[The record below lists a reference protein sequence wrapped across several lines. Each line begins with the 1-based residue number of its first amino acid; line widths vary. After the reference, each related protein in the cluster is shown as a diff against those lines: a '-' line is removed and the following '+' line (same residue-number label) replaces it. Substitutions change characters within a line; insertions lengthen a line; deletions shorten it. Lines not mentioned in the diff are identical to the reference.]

1 MGQTAR
7 ILLALAAGIVSGLAL
22 RAGGEPW
29 LLSFGNSL
37 RPLGQLWL
45 HALQMTIVPLIF
57 CLMANGIG
65 AVTRMA
71 GTGRVISLTIVLLI
85 GLLLLAS
92 ITGLLFSYALMAA
105 WPVQVSGQT
114 FLNGANALP
123 ATPSIVEQLLD
134 FIPLN
139 PVAAAA
145 QSAMTPLIV
154 FAAIFGAAA
163 TRIAPQASEALFRM
177 LHAVAETMLVIVRWV
192 LNVAPFGVFFL
203 ALDAVLHVGLG
214 FAASLAQLVLMLSAA
229 LAGGLLVITLVGSW
243 GSGLG
248 IVRFTRA
255 AFAPQAVAASTQS
268 SMACLPAL
276 MRAAEQDL
284 ALPPA
289 LVAAVMP
296 LAVSTF
302 RFGNVLGGIVSGLI
316 GAHICG
322 IHPDA
327 GHIMLAIVIGMLA
340 NVGVIGLPGQAVL
353 IAGYGPI
360 FAALGTPL
368 AMLPLM
374 IAVFTLP
381 DILDTTCNVT
391 GDLAATAIVSR
402 LMRRRIV
409 SAPVQVDQAAIG

>member
-1 MGQTAR
+1 MGQTGR
-7 ILLALAAGIVSGLAL
+7 ILSALAAGIVFGLAL
-22 RAGGEPW
+22 RAGGQPW
-29 LLSFGNSL
+29 LLTFGSSL

-57 CLMANGIG
+57 CLMARGIG
-65 AVTRMA
+65 TVARVA
-71 GTGRVISLTIVLLI
+71 GTGRVIILTLVLFVS
-85 GLLLLAS
+85 LLLLAS
-92 ITGLLFSYALMAA
+92 ITGLLLSYALMAV
-105 WPVQVSGQT
+105 WPVAVSGKI
-114 FLNGANALP
+114 FLEGANALP
-123 ATPSIVEQLLD
+123 AAPSIVEQLLN

-163 TRIAPQASEALFRM
+163 TRIAPDESELLFRM
-177 LHAVAETMLVIVRWV
+177 LNSVAETMLVIVRWV
-192 LNVAPFGVFFL
+192 LRIAPFGVFFL
-203 ALDAVLHVGLG
+203 ALDAVLRVGLG

-229 LAGGLLVITLVGSW
+229 LAAGLLVITLVGSW

-248 IVRFTRA
+248 LLRFTRA

-268 SMACLPAL
+268 SMASLPAL

-284 ALPPA
+284 ELPSS

-302 RFGNVLGGIVSGLI
+302 RFGNVVSGIVSGLI
-316 GAHICG
+316 GAYMCG
-322 IHPDA
+322 IHPGA
-327 GHIMLAIVIGMLA
+327 GQIMLAIILGMLA
-340 NVGVIGLPGQAVL
+340 NVGVVGLPGQAVL
-353 IAGYGPI
+353 IASFGPI
-360 FAALGTPL
+360 FAALGTPFAL
-368 AMLPLM
+368 LTLL

-391 GDLAATAIVSR
+391 GDLAVTAIVSR
-402 LMRRRIV
+402 FMRRRIA
-409 SAPVQVDQAAIG
+409 SATA

>member
-7 ILLALAAGIVSGLAL
+7 ILLALAAGIFFGLAL

-29 LLSFGNSL
+29 LLSFGGSL

-71 GTGRVISLTIVLLI
+71 GTGRVITLTIVLLI
-85 GLLLLAS
+85 ALLLLAS
-92 ITGLLFSYALMAA
+92 TTGVLISYALMAV
-105 WPVQVSGQT
+105 WPVAASGRI
-114 FLNGANALP
+114 FLEGVNALP
-123 ATPSIVEQLLD
+123 AAPSIIEQLLD

-163 TRIAPQASEALFRM
+163 TRIAADASEALFRT
-177 LHAVAETMLVIVRWV
+177 LNAVAETMLVIVRWV
-192 LNVAPFGVFFL
+192 LSIAPFGVFFL

-229 LAGGLLVITLVGSW
+229 LAAGLLIITLVGSW

-248 IVRFTRA
+248 IPRFARA
-255 AFAPQAVAASTQS
+255 AFAPRAVAASTQS
-268 SMACLPAL
+268 SVACLPAL
-276 MRAAEQDL
+276 IRAAEHDL
-284 ALPPA
+284 EVPSS

-316 GAHICG
+316 GAYLCG
-322 IHPDA
+322 IHPGA
-327 GHIMLAIVIGMLA
+327 G
-340 NVGVIGLPGQAVL
+340 
-353 IAGYGPI
+353 
-360 FAALGTPL
+360 
-368 AMLPLM
+368 
-374 IAVFTLP
+374 
-381 DILDTTCNVT
+381 
-391 GDLAATAIVSR
+391 
-402 LMRRRIV
+402 
-409 SAPVQVDQAAIG
+409 